1 MRPWFRTTFTA
12 LASLALATSLADAKP
27 LKWARSG
34 DALTLDPHAQNEGPT
49 SNLSHQIYEVL
60 VHRNSDSK
68 LIPGLA
74 LTWAVTAADPTVWE
88 FKLRA
93 GVKFHGGQD
102 FTADDVVF
110 SFERAMSAN
119 SDYKGY
125 LSAVDKV
132 TKVDATTV
140 QIKTKGPNP
149 LLPNNLTNVFMMSK
163 VWAEANA
170 ATAVQDYKN
179 KGENFAV
186 RNANGTG
193 AYKLVSREQD
203 VKTVLAKN
211 DAWWGTKD
219 FAHGITEITY
229 LTIKSD
235 ATRIAALL
243 SGEVDLVHDVPVQ
256 DIERLAKSPGMKV
269 NEGAENRTIFLG
281 MDVVSPEIK
290 SSDVKG
296 KNPFADMR
304 VRRAMSMVIDR
315 DAIKRAV
322 MRGQSAP
329 AGSLSPTFANG
340 YDKALDVLP
349 KTDAD
354 AAKKLLT
361 EAGYANGF
369 TATLD
374 CPNDRYVSDEG
385 ICQATV
391 SMLAKIGIKVTLNA
405 QSKSK
410 HFPLIQKTPAETQ
423 FFLLGWGVPT
433 YDAHYI
439 FSFLYQA
446 RAAGGV
452 GAWNATGWSNPE
464 AEKLIASLPSNVD
477 FAKRNADIAKIW
489 SIIQADNPYIPI
501 HHQMIAHAMKDTWDI
516 KPSPENRIDMRDHK
530 PVK

>member
-1 MRPWFRTTFTA
+1 MKTMFRTASAVAA
-12 LASLALATSLADAKP
+12 LLLAASLAEARP

-49 SNLSHQIYEVL
+49 SNMSHQIYEVL
-60 VHRNSDSK
+60 VHRNAQSK

-74 LTWAVTAADPTVWE
+74 TSWKVTGDPTVWE
-88 FKLRA
+88 FKLRQ
-93 GVKFHGGQD
+93 GVKFHAGQD

-125 LSAVDKV
+125 LTAVDKV
-132 TKVDATTV
+132 TKVDASTV
-140 QIKTKGPNP
+140 HVKTKGPNP
-149 LLPNNLTNVFMMSK
+149 LLPDNLTNIFMVSK
-163 VWAEANA
+163 AWAEANG

-211 DAWWGTKD
+211 DAWWGSKE

-235 ATRIAALL
+235 ATRVAALL

-256 DIERLAKSPGMKV
+256 DIERLAKTPGLKV

-281 MDVVSPEIK
+281 MDVKSTEIK

-296 KNPFADMR
+296 KNPFGDVR

-329 AGSLSPTFANG
+329 AGSLSPTFVNG
-340 YDKALDVLP
+340 YQKSFDDLP
-349 KTDAD
+349 KSDAD

-361 EAGYANGF
+361 EAGYPNGF
-369 TATLD
+369 SAQLD

-385 ICQATV
+385 ICQAVV
-391 SMLAKIGIKVTLNA
+391 SMLAKIGIKAKLNA
-405 QSKSK
+405 QSKAK
-410 HFPLIQKTPAETQ
+410 HFPLIQKEPPETQ
-423 FFLLGWGVPT
+423 FYLLGWGVPT

-439 FSFLYQA
+439 FSFLYQT
-446 RAAGGV
+446 RAPGG
-452 GAWNATGWSNPE
+452 GTWNATGWSNAE
-464 AEKLIASLPSNVD
+464 ADALIKSLPSNVD

-489 SIIQADNPYIPI
+489 SIIQANNPYIPL
-501 HHQMIAHAMKDTWDI
+501 HHQMIAHAMKDTWDF
-516 KPSPENRIDMRDHK
+516 KPTPENRIDMRDYK